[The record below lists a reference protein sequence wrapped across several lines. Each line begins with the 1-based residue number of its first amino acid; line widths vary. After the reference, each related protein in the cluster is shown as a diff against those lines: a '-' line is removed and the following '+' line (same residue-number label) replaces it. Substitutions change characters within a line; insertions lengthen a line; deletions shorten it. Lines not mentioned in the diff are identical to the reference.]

1 MPARPPS
8 RGERLINIAIL
19 VLSLVMAMPVITVAV
34 LALFP
39 AENIW
44 PHLLATVLPGYVWR
58 TLVLMAGVGAL
69 SFIIGTSTA

>member
-1 MPARPPS
+1 
-8 RGERLINIAIL
+8 
-19 VLSLVMAMPVITVAV
+19 MALPVITVAV

-69 SFIIGTSTA
+69 SFIIGTGTAWLVTM